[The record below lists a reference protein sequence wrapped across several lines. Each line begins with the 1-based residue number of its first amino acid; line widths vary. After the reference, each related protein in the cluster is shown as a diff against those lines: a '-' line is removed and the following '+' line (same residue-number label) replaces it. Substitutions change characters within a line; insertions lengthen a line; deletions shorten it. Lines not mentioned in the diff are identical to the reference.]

1 MNALQHMAKLLK
13 KHNARLW
20 IERRNEQSE
29 MVLSI
34 PARREMDG
42 TIAQY
47 AVEFRLGAQFPELS
61 EAERKA

>member
-1 MNALQHMAKLLK
+1 MNALQHMTKLLK
-13 KHNARLW
+13 KHNARLM
-20 IERRNEQSE
+20 IEHRNEESE

-34 PARREMDG
+34 PARRELDG

-47 AVEFRLGAQFPELS
+47 AVEFRLGAQFPQSS